1 MSRRKRKPSNKTEL
15 KNFGLTNFVNEK
27 SFSPIK
33 TSDVTKIADA
43 AVKILTEIGMSDA
56 PKELC
61 DRILKHGG
69 RLEGNRLIYPSGLI
83 RNAIEKH
90 QRIVLLAGQNVE
102 NDLYVGGNHVYA
114 GTGGAAP
121 NLQNPKTNEYVPSKL
136 KDLYNAARLAD
147 RLTNISFF
155 SRSFFSLQLFT

>member
-15 KNFGLTNFVNEK
+15 KNYGLTNFVNEK

-61 DRILKHGG
+61 DRI
-69 RLEGNRLIYPSGLI
+69 
-83 RNAIEKH
+83 
-90 QRIVLLAGQNVE
+90 
-102 NDLYVGGNHVYA
+102 
-114 GTGGAAP
+114 
-121 NLQNPKTNEYVPSKL
+121 
-136 KDLYNAARLAD
+136 
-147 RLTNISFF
+147 
-155 SRSFFSLQLFT
+155 